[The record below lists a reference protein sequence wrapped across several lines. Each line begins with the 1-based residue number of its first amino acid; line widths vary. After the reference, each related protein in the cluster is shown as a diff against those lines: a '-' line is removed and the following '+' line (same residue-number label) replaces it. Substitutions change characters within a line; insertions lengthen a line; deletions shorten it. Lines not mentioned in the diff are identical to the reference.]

1 MTTFNP
7 NKNNLQILKSSLLRM
22 KIGENPDYKPL
33 LEQLNEQSLKTYDNQ
48 IFLPLLGFILKEY
61 SCELYLAIVE
71 IEPKLMFY
79 SDRKFVEKVLNLAR
93 DFFKM
98 TFSLDPEY
106 FFSENSLNRKLEFVA
121 NLSKAALEK
130 VELLQ
135 RGKPKE
141 AMVSKQKFVEDD
153 LDFEEEEPVK
163 IPYLPEK
170 INLEQELSIRA
181 SRATENN
188 NKSRATLNENLF

>member
-1 MTTFNP
+1 
-7 NKNNLQILKSSLLRM
+7 
-22 KIGENPDYKPL
+22 
-33 LEQLNEQSLKTYDNQ
+33 
-48 IFLPLLGFILKEY
+48 
-61 SCELYLAIVE
+61 
-71 IEPKLMFY
+71 MFY

-188 NKSRATLNENLF
+188 NKSKATLSENLF